1 MINHLKGFLNKCVM
15 EFKRDD
21 YIETW
26 PYNSVFCVMDDEFL
40 GDHPLHISTCLQA
53 IIKVSESFVDNEAT
67 ALIQKY
73 SNKLFAISLYNIVL
87 E

>member
-1 MINHLKGFLNKCVM
+1 MTTLKHGLIIVF
-15 EFKRDD
+15 
-21 YIETW
+21 
-26 PYNSVFCVMDDEFL
+26 SVSWMTS
-40 GDHPLHISTCLQA
+40 LHISTCLQA

-73 SNKLFAISLYNIVL
+73 STKLFAISLYNIVL